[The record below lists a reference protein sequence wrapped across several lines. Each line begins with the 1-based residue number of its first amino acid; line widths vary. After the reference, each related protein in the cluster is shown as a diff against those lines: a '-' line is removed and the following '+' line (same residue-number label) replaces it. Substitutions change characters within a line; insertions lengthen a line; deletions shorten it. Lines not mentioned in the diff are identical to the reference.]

1 LGKGVLDGRQWNM
14 TGDKEGRR
22 PCRVT
27 DVPGEGPTN
36 RGI

>member
-14 TGDKEGRR
+14 TGDEEGRR

-27 DVPGEGPTN
+27 DVPGEGLAN